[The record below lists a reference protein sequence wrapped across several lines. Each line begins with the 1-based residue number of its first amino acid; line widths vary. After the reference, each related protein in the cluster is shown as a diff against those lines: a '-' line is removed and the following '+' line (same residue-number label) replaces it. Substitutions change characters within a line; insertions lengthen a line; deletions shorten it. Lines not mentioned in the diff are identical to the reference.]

1 MRSCLVLPV
10 ASSLLS
16 LLVACSPGEPCGAA
30 AAAALCD
37 DNVDAGEPSDE
48 PNDGSNDAGTPAL
61 VAVGAE
67 HDIGYGWVGGGQPS
81 EERLT
86 EVVTA
91 GARVISLR
99 YADEDPFAEQALVEG
114 LGGTFIRYPTEGSS
128 YQSVDFREAMY
139 DLYDEQMALG
149 GPVYLHCASSNRVGA
164 SWALYHA
171 ERKGLPAADAL
182 EVGRQAGLSSLEPMV
197 RDILGLQ

>member
-1 MRSCLVLPV
+1 MRPCLVLPL
-10 ASSLLS
+10 ASSLFS
-16 LLVACSPGEPCGAA
+16 LVVACSPGEPCGGAA
-30 AAAALCD
+30 AATLCD
-37 DNVDAGEPSDE
+37 DDTVDAGQPNDE
-48 PNDGSNDAGTPAL
+48 PNDDAGTPAL

-128 YQSVDFREAMY
+128 YQSVAFREAMY

-171 ERKGLPAADAL
+171 ERKGLPATEAL
-182 EVGRQAGLSSLEPMV
+182 EVGKQAGLSSLEPMV